1 MKDRLGKSRWIN
13 QPVANPTQSIFRR
26 FIRVPESGLADR
38 LKDSKAWDKFSD
50 MALKTRLE
58 EI

>member
-1 MKDRLGKSRWIN
+1 MKDRLSRAVWWN
-13 QPVANPTQSIFRR
+13 QPVANPTQNIFRR
-26 FIRVPESGLADR
+26 FIKTPESGLADR

>member
-1 MKDRLGKSRWIN
+1 MKDRLGVHAWWN
-13 QPVANPTQSIFRR
+13 MPVRNETQNIFRR
-26 FIRVPESGLADR
+26 FIRTPESGLADR